1 MVNECEPCER
11 VEYADVEERGG
22 GRDVKSEYRTFTRGR
37 KENVSHFVVLADSQ
51 SDLFGEVDVSMQELR
66 TYGRPMQSLEP
77 QRPSNMP
84 YS

>member
-22 GRDVKSEYRTFTRGR
+22 GRDVKM
-37 KENVSHFVVLADSQ
+37 VLADSQ